1 MDKSQ
6 YISELEKVLKILN
19 ALHDDQQAKKRK
31 KGNLA
36 LLLRFQRRDV
46 EKMIQYIRRFGLDE
60 ADNVKAE
67 DIYE

>member
-19 ALHDDQQAKKRK
+19 ALHDDQQAKKKK

>member
-60 ADNVKAE
+60 AENVKAE

>member
-6 YISELEKVLKILN
+6 YISELEKILKILN
-19 ALHDDQQAKKRK
+19 TLHDDQQAKKRK

>member
-60 ADNVKAE
+60 ADNVKVE